1 MASQHYVPKY
11 KDGLPVVSLEVTF
24 WYRREG
30 TRVFEALLIL
40 LCELNIAQ
48 SVQAHLIKISE
59 KRSADALAVA
69 IDDSDITHLWRAY
82 TRGTSVVAAAVA
94 AS

>member
-1 MASQHYVPKY
+1 MASQHCVPKY
-11 KDGLPVVSLEVTF
+11 KDGLPVASLEVTF
-24 WYRREG
+24 WYRGEG
-30 TRVFEALLIL
+30 VRVFETLLIL

-48 SVQAHLIKISE
+48 SVQTHLIKISE
-59 KRSADALAVA
+59 KRSANALVVA

-82 TRGTSVVAAAVA
+82 TRGTSVAAAVA